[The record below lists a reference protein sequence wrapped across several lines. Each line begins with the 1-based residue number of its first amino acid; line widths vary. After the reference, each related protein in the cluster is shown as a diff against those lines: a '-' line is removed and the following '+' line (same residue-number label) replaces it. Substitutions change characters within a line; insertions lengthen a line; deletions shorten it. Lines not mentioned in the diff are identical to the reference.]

1 MHGPRVAVVTGG
13 NRGIGLEICRQLAS
27 NGVLVVLTA
36 RDEKKGSR
44 AVEELQSAGL
54 SDVVFHRLDVAD
66 RPSIAQLAEF
76 VKRRFGKLDILV
88 NNAGVAGTTIDPERL
103 KDLQKQDPKADL
115 KTFVDGYMGSLQ
127 QSYELAK
134 DSLEINF
141 NGTKHVTDC
150 LIPLLLLS
158 KSGRVVNVSSQVAQ
172 LKFMSNEGAI
182 KVLSDIDNLSE
193 AKLDEVMSAFM
204 EDFKDGNLAARG
216 WLPVVSAYAV
226 SKALVNAHSRLLA
239 RRHPSLVVCC
249 VTPGFVRTGMNY
261 GMGLVS
267 AEEGAAAPVALAL
280 RAEPADSGLNFELLD
295 VCEF

>member
-1 MHGPRVAVVTGG
+1 
-13 NRGIGLEICRQLAS
+13 
-27 NGVLVVLTA
+27 
-36 RDEKKGSR
+36 
-44 AVEELQSAGL
+44 
-54 SDVVFHRLDVAD
+54 
-66 RPSIAQLAEF
+66 
-76 VKRRFGKLDILV
+76 
-88 NNAGVAGTTIDPERL
+88 
-103 KDLQKQDPKADL
+103 
-115 KTFVDGYMGSLQ
+115 MGSLQ

-172 LKFMSNEGAI
+172 LKVTFKSGAEGFAKKKTLCKQANDALHAFSFFSHQFMSNEGAI

-193 AKLDEVMSAFM
+193 AKLDEVMSSFM

>member
-1 MHGPRVAVVTGG
+1 VAVVTGG

-172 LKFMSNEGAI
+172 LK
-182 KVLSDIDNLSE
+182 
-193 AKLDEVMSAFM
+193 
-204 EDFKDGNLAARG
+204 
-216 WLPVVSAYAV
+216 
-226 SKALVNAHSRLLA
+226 
-239 RRHPSLVVCC
+239 
-249 VTPGFVRTGMNY
+249 
-261 GMGLVS
+261 
-267 AEEGAAAPVALAL
+267 
-280 RAEPADSGLNFELLD
+280 
-295 VCEF
+295 

>member
-103 KDLQKQDPKADL
+103 KDLQKQDPKAGFRAIIFGWFL
-115 KTFVDGYMGSLQ
+115 TFCQ
-127 QSYELAK
+127 HTHTQKKKEQ
-134 DSLEINF
+134 
-141 NGTKHVTDC
+141 C
-150 LIPLLLLS
+150 L
-158 KSGRVVNVSSQVAQ
+158 SSAD
-172 LKFMSNEGAI
+172 
-182 KVLSDIDNLSE
+182 KVYCIYH
-193 AKLDEVMSAFM
+193 
-204 EDFKDGNLAARG
+204 GP
-216 WLPVVSAYAV
+216 WL
-226 SKALVNAHSRLLA
+226 
-239 RRHPSLVVCC
+239 
-249 VTPGFVRTGMNY
+249 
-261 GMGLVS
+261 
-267 AEEGAAAPVALAL
+267 
-280 RAEPADSGLNFELLD
+280 
-295 VCEF
+295 